1 MHALRNIG
9 YGAVLDRMIDLAS
22 TKSPEE
28 YDNYLRVYIIHGFI
42 EFRKER
48 KVFWL
53 KFPHKFFYF
62 SGFNQILLTF
72 TSIDSP

>member
-22 TKSPEE
+22 TNSTEE

-42 EFRKER
+42 EYRKER
-48 KVFWL
+48 KVFL
-53 KFPHKFFYF
+53 FKFPHKLFYF
-62 SGFNQILLTF
+62 SGYIQILLTF
-72 TSIDSP
+72 I

>member
-22 TKSPEE
+22 TNSTEE

-48 KVFWL
+48 KVF
-53 KFPHKFFYF
+53 
-62 SGFNQILLTF
+62 
-72 TSIDSP
+72 